1 MKQLSADAPQRIQS
15 VDILRGLVMVL
26 MAIDHVRVYAGV
38 PAGGFTADLF
48 FTRWVTH
55 FCAPTFAFFAGTSA
69 FLYGQ
74 KIKDSSHLMKFL
86 LSRGLLLV
94 ILELT
99 LIRFFWTFNL
109 DYSSFVLAGVIW
121 MLGWCMVLLSLFVRL
136 KASTIGIIG
145 LLIIAFQQVFSFVPK
160 VFPESMQSAV
170 GSVWEFFYPAN
181 FEPLGGIAVLYVL
194 IPWIGVMMAGYGF
207 GLILLKK
214 QNTRD
219 KICIAV
225 GLSAILVFFIVAS
238 IVVYY
243 DNTPDNPMPQFFRL
257 LNQKKYPPSQ
267 LYVLMTLGPII
278 ALVPLAERAK
288 GWFTNALAVFGRVP
302 MFYYLM
308 HILLIHISALVVNY
322 LREGAIH
329 QEWYTTAPF
338 AGVPETSRWPLSLL
352 YLVFL
357 IDVVILYVKCRWYAN
372 YKKAHPEKRWLRYL

>member
-1 MKQLSADAPQRIQS
+1 MKQLSSEEPQRIQS

-38 PAGGFTADLF
+38 PAGGITADLF

-55 FCAPTFAFFAGTSA
+55 YCAPAFAFFAGTSA

-74 KIKDSSHLMKFL
+74 KIKDNSQLMKFL
-86 LSRGLLLV
+86 LTRGLLLV

-99 LIRFFWTFNL
+99 LVRFFWTFSL
-109 DYSSFVLAGVIW
+109 DYSSFILAGVIW
-121 MLGWCMVLLSLFVRL
+121 MLGWCMVLLSFFVRL
-136 KASTIGIIG
+136 QARSIGIIG
-145 LLIIAFQQVFSFVPK
+145 VLIITFQQVFSFVPK
-160 VFPESMQSAV
+160 LFPESIQSAV
-170 GSVWEFFYPAN
+170 GSIWEFFYPAN
-181 FEPLGGIAVLYVL
+181 FEPLGGISVLYVL

-219 KICIAV
+219 KICISL
-225 GLSAILVFFIVAS
+225 GLSAILVFLIIGS
-238 IVVYY
+238 IIVYY
-243 DNTPDNPMPQFFRL
+243 DNTPDNPMPKFFRL

-288 GWFTNALAVFGRVP
+288 GWLINALAVFGRVP
-302 MFYYLM
+302 MFYYLI

-322 LREGAIH
+322 LREGAVH

-338 AGVPETSRWPLSLL
+338 AGVPETSRWSLSIL
-352 YLVFL
+352 YLVFV
-357 IDVVILYVKCRWYAN
+357 IDVAILYVKCRWYYN
-372 YKKAHPEKRWLRYL
+372 YKKAHPEKAWLKYL

>member
-1 MKQLSADAPQRIQS
+1 MKQLSAEQPQRINS

-38 PAGGFTADLF
+38 PAGGITADLF

-74 KIKDSSHLMKFL
+74 KIADKSSLMKFL
-86 LSRGLLLV
+86 LTRGLLLV
-94 ILELT
+94 ILEVT
-99 LIRFFWTFNL
+99 LVRFFWTFSL
-109 DYSSFVLAGVIW
+109 DYSSFLLAGVIW

-136 KASTIGIIG
+136 KALIIGIIG
-145 LLIIAFQQVFSFVPK
+145 VVMIAFQQVFNYVPK
-160 VFPESMQSAV
+160 LFPESMQSSV
-170 GSVWEFFYPAN
+170 GAIWAFFYPSD

-214 QNTRD
+214 SATRD
-219 KICIAV
+219 KICLAI
-225 GLSAILVFFIVAS
+225 GLSAITIFLIVGS
-238 IVVYY
+238 RIVYY
-243 DNTPDNPMPQFFRL
+243 NNTPDNPMPLFFRL
-257 LNQKKYPPSQ
+257 LNQSKYPPSQ

-278 ALVPLAERAK
+278 ALVPLAERVK

-308 HILLIHISALVVNY
+308 HILLIHITALIVNY
-322 LREGAIH
+322 LREGATH

-338 AGVPETSRWPLSLL
+338 AQVPETSRWPLSLL

-357 IDVVILYVKCRWYAN
+357 IDVAILYVKCRWYDK
-372 YKKAHPEKRWLRYL
+372 YKKANPEKWWLKYI